1 MNSWNGSEIQWWS
14 CFDCFFFMVIHGF
27 IPNWKVVSNSMSS
40 VFSPWL
46 HSCSPNWWLWPW
58 HGLKSPRQK
67 GLPFRSVGLCAKEVM
82 QRPEM
87 VEADHVSSLSSEN
100 WWVLNYLIHFETYA
114 MRITEFMMVNIGIDG
129 QWVCDQYVP
138 APEMMKWRTTWK
150 RLKIRLKAVI
160 TYFIHHVLHSKIC
173 GVHWSSNI
181 YIYIYI
187 WYMYIIVYM

>member
-1 MNSWNGSEIQWWS
+1 MERIRDPMVKLFWLLLFYGNSWFHSQLESGFE
-14 CFDCFFFMVIHGF
+14 FDELC
-27 IPNWKVVSNSMSS
+27 
-40 VFSPWL
+40 FSPWL

-87 VEADHVSSLSSEN
+87 VEVDHVSSLSSEN

-181 YIYIYI
+181 YIYIFGI
-187 WYMYIIVYM
+187 CI